1 MRLFSLFLISIIV
14 LSAISSASA
23 IEEILDG
30 FNAKYGTHDTRL
42 DTCDLCHIADK
53 PLRNTCHSCHTPGKP
68 ETSDKPETH
77 GNLMTADINLNPY
90 GMKLKENLNME
101 MGQAFQKLENGDPD
115 NDGFTTIEE
124 IRELKSPGDNKDKPP
139 KKSASIAKLFDFD
152 RFINLI
158 FK

>member
-1 MRLFSLFLISIIV
+1 MRLFSLLLISITV

-30 FNAKYGTHDTRL
+30 FNVKYGTHDTRL

-53 PLRNTCHSCHTPGKP
+53 PLRNTCHSCHAPGKP
-68 ETSDKPETH
+68 ETPGKPKTH
-77 GNLMTADINLNPY
+77 DNFMTADINLNPY
-90 GMKLKENLNME
+90 GMKLKENLNMK
-101 MGQAFQKLENGDPD
+101 MGQAFLELENDDPD

-124 IRELKSPGDNKDKPP
+124 IRELKFPGDNKDKPP

-152 RFINLI
+152 RIITLI